1 MTPEELTELPD
12 GYYQVTWNS
21 FFLHTDRTIE
31 KRGNGVCYVDT
42 GIPFSVERL
51 TGALLVEAEDLVG
64 I

>member
-31 KRGNGVCYVDT
+31 KRGNGGT
-42 GIPFSVERL
+42 GFVMLIPGYHSQ
-51 TGALLVEAEDLVG
+51 
-64 I
+64 